1 MQAIIHAIMSLVP
14 GAKLGPY
21 VVVGSIGSGGM
32 GEVYRARD
40 TRLERTVAIKVLSA
54 HLSSN
59 PDLKQRFEREARAI
73 SALQHP
79 HICTL
84 FDIGGQDG
92 TDFLVMEYLEGET
105 LADRLGRGALPL
117 AEVLKIGI
125 NIADALDNAHR
136 AGIIHRDLKP
146 GNIMLSNGSAKLLD
160 FGLAKALG
168 APSAITGAAAVA
180 ANAPTLSAAVTMS
193 GPSPQLSPITTH
205 GTIVGTVQY
214 MSPEQLHGLEADARS
229 DIFALGAVL
238 YEMATGRRAFEG
250 KSQISVASAILEKD
264 PDPLTTLQPACPLA
278 LNYLVQTCLAKD
290 REDRFQSAHD
300 VELQLRWILKS
311 GTTSGSG
318 VTHNNAKARWAWAAA
333 IGATLM
339 TIALAIAFAMRS
351 SRPIPILFSSI
362 TPPEKVVLNVMG
374 DNAGP
379 AAISADGTAIVF
391 SARTPGSPPVLW
403 LRRLDSPVAM
413 RLEGTEDALWPF
425 FSPDGRYI
433 AFFSHGSLNKLLLSA
448 GSVGTVAPA
457 DNPRGGNW
465 GANDTI
471 LYAPNFQGPIYS
483 VNANGGTPVQVT
495 KIDPTLHTTHRWP
508 VLLPDG
514 KHFLFYAT
522 NHRGEEANALNGLY
536 FGTLG
541 RPETHL
547 VLKSSAAADYASGYL
562 LFGAQS
568 ALMAQPFDPTSGTL
582 SGQPSPVVDHVLSDV
597 GIWRT
602 CFAVSANGT
611 LIFEPGDTQAYQTR
625 LQWYDRTGKPL
636 STLSDSGDY
645 QNVRMSPDGTRIAY
659 MENRGDI
666 WMMGLDRPVKTRLTF
681 NTGIH
686 FSMAW
691 SPDGKTLIYDSAT
704 STSVYGGVIKT
715 LPANGNGTE
724 QVVVQEP
731 ATLSMPSF
739 SPDGKLVVYKRQ
751 TGAFGSAVYAKPLSG
766 TGQAFL
772 VVAPAAGS
780 QSNIQNYRISPDGH
794 WIAYI
799 SDESGARQ
807 VYVAPF
813 PSGSGKWQVSSGSSG
828 LPSWRGDSKE
838 LFFFSDA
845 DDTFYAAQLGNS
857 KTEFT
862 IMSIKPLFKISNV
875 APVGAAFEPSSEGQ
889 RFLVTTSPDQSAVPF
904 SLVQNWPAVLKR

>member
-1 MQAIIHAIMSLVP
+1 MTLVP

-21 VVVGSIGSGGM
+21 VVVGSIGAGGM

-84 FDIGGQDG
+84 FDIGEQDG

-105 LADRLGRGALPL
+105 LADRLSRGALPL
-117 AEVLKIGI
+117 KDVLRIGI
-125 NIADALDNAHR
+125 EIADGLDNAHR
-136 AGIIHRDLKP
+136 AGIVHRDLKP

-160 FGLAKALG
+160 FGLAKAL
-168 APSAITGAAAVA
+168 AIPSAITGAAAMA
-180 ANAPTLSAAVTMS
+180 ANAPTFSAAVTMS
-193 GPSPQLSPITTH
+193 SPSPQLSPITTQ
-205 GTIVGTVQY
+205 GTIVGTIQY
-214 MSPEQLHGLEADARS
+214 MSPEQLHGLETDVRS

-238 YEMATGRRAFEG
+238 YEMASGRRAFEG

-264 PDPLTTLQPACPLA
+264 PDPLTALQPGCPLA
-278 LNYLVQTCLAKD
+278 LDYLVQTCLAKD
-290 REDRFQSAHD
+290 REARYQSAHD

-311 GTTSGSG
+311 GTTPALPA
-318 VTHNNAKARWAWAAA
+318 THGMAKARWAWAAA
-333 IGATLM
+333 ISATLM
-339 TIALAIAFAMRS
+339 AIAFAIPFVMSS
-351 SRPIPILFSSI
+351 SRRAPTLFSSI
-362 TPPEKVVLNVMG
+362 TPPQKVVLNVLG

-391 SARTPGSPPVLW
+391 SARAEGSPPVLW

-413 RLEGTEDALWPF
+413 RIEGTEDALWPF

-433 AFFSHGSLNKLLLSA
+433 AFFSHGSLNKLLLSG
-448 GSVGTVAPA
+448 GSVNAVAPA
-457 DNPRGGNW
+457 DNPRGGSW
-465 GANDTI
+465 GTNDTI

-495 KIDPTLHTTHRWP
+495 KVDPTLHTTHRWP

-522 NHRGEEANALNGLY
+522 NHRGEENTINGIY

-547 VLKSSAAADYASGYL
+547 LLKSNAAADYASGYL

-568 ALMAQPFDPTSGTL
+568 ALMAQPFDPASGTL
-582 SGQPSPVVDHVLSDV
+582 SGQPSSVVDHVLGDV

-602 CFAVSANGT
+602 CFAVSSNGT
-611 LIFEPGDTQAYQTR
+611 LIYEPGDTQGFQTR
-625 LQWYDRTGKPL
+625 LQWYDRTGK
-636 STLSDSGDY
+636 SVGTLTESGDY
-645 QNVRMSPDGTRIAY
+645 QNPRVSPDGKRIAY
-659 MENRGDI
+659 IDNRGDI

-681 NTGIH
+681 NTGVH
-686 FSMAW
+686 FSLDW
-691 SPDGKTLIYDSAT
+691 SQDGKMLIYDSAT
-704 STSVYGGVIKT
+704 ATSVYGGIIKM
-715 LPANGNGTE
+715 LPANGNGAE
-724 QVVVQEP
+724 QVIVQEA
-731 ATLSMPSF
+731 ATLGMPSF

-751 TGAFGSAVYAKPLSG
+751 TGAFGSTIYAKPLSG

-772 VVAPAAGS
+772 VVATAAGS
-780 QSNIQNYRISPDGH
+780 QSNIQNYRISPDGR
-794 WIAYI
+794 WIAYV
-799 SDESGARQ
+799 SDESGKRQ

-813 PSGSGKWQVSSGSSG
+813 PSGAGKWQVSSGDSG
-828 LPSWRGDSKE
+828 LPTWRGDSKE

-845 DDTFYAAQLGNS
+845 DDTLYAAQLGNS
-857 KTEFT
+857 NSEFT
-862 IMSIKPLFKISNV
+862 ITSIKPLFKVSNV
-875 APVGAAFEPSSEGQ
+875 SAIGAAFEPSSDGQ
-889 RFLVTTSPDQSAVPF
+889 KFLIATSPDQSAVPF
-904 SLVQNWPAVLKR
+904 NLVQNWPAVLKK